1 MEFHWPVV
9 INSHLDSQGVVT
21 IDGYRSFRP
30 ECFDGIKMN
39 YFSYWKQRSGE
50 RDDAQEQCRTGE
62 DEWVVRGHSIKE
74 AANQPGREDRSDSS
88 RDDPDRH
95 QEDDLPQNKQH
106 DTEASRTQ
114 GYPNTEL
121 RRSLGNA
128 PRE

>member
-1 MEFHWPVV
+1 M
-9 INSHLDSQGVVT
+9 D
-21 IDGYRSFRP
+21 D
-30 ECFDGIKMN
+30 
-39 YFSYWKQRSGE
+39 FSYWKQRSGE
-50 RDDAQEQCRTGE
+50 SDDAQKQWG
-62 DEWVVRGHSIKE
+62 VRRHSIKE

-95 QEDDLPQNKQH
+95 QDNDLPQNKQH

-128 PRE
+128 LVSLNVS